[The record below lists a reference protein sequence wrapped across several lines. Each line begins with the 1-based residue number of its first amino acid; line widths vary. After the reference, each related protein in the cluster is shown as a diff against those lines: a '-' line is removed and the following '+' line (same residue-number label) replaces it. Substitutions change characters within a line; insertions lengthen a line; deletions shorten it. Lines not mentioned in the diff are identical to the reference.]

1 MKKINHSKEIK
12 TTRVGGFGGSD
23 AAMVLEISERISTG
37 QQLTT
42 TQKHRLLQLKGLET
56 RPEFD
61 SPEIQAGRAFEDEV
75 AKRLK
80 KEDWDRETF
89 LQPLPNTTMA
99 VRKNFRVFAHADFY
113 NPKTNTVT
121 ECKWSRKFNHDGLE
135 KRYQAQLQWYY
146 MLGADAVCLCSDTAD
161 GRKTTDVAR
170 DDMMVEILKIS
181 LETIDEVFP
190 NIDLTIREKSCDELP
205 PKVAKL
211 IAEIETITKTM
222 AQEEETLK
230 AKKAELLAYLIGVS
244 RTVAAEYTFYLAIPV
259 MFGASLLKILKF
271 GFSFTAMEAAILLVG
286 MVVAFVVSMF
296 VIKFLM
302 GYIKKHDFK
311 VFGWYRII
319 LGIIVL
325 ACGIAGVIG

>member
-1 MKKINHSKEIK
+1 MKKENHNEEIK
-12 TTRVGGFGGSD
+12 ATRVGGFGGSD
-23 AAMVLEISERISTG
+23 AAMVLEIAERIASG

-56 RPEFD
+56 RPDFD
-61 SPEIQAGRAFEDEV
+61 SPEIQSGRAFEDEV

-89 LQPLPNTTMA
+89 LQPMPNATMT

-113 NPKTNTVT
+113 NSKTNTVT
-121 ECKWSRKFNHDGLE
+121 ECKWSRKFSHEGLE
-135 KRYQAQLQWYY
+135 KQYAAQLQWYY

-161 GRKTTDVAR
+161 GRKTTDITR
-170 DDMMVEILKIS
+170 DDQMVELLKMS

-205 PKVAKL
+205 PMIAAL

-230 AKKAELLAYLIGVS
+230 DKKAELLAYMEKSDLTKVWSNTASVSYTAPSSSIGFDAKKFEKDHADLFAAY
-244 RTVAAEYTFYLAIPV
+244 RTKITKKASYLTVNIN
-259 MFGASLLKILKF
+259 KN
-271 GFSFTAMEAAILLVG
+271 EE
-286 MVVAFVVSMF
+286 
-296 VIKFLM
+296 
-302 GYIKKHDFK
+302 
-311 VFGWYRII
+311 
-319 LGIIVL
+319 
-325 ACGIAGVIG
+325 

>member
-1 MKKINHSKEIK
+1 MKKINHSEEIK

-23 AAMVLEISERISTG
+23 AAMVLEIAERISTG

-56 RPEFD
+56 RPDFD

-75 AKRLK
+75 AKVLDA
-80 KEDWDRETF
+80 KEWDRETF
-89 LQPLPNTTMA
+89 LQPKPNTTMA

-121 ECKWSRKFNHDGLE
+121 ECKWSRKFNHKGLE
-135 KRYQAQLQWYY
+135 KQYAAQLQWYY
-146 MLGADAVCLCSDTAD
+146 MLGADAVCICSDTAD

-170 DDMMVEILKIS
+170 DDKMVELLKMS

-190 NIDLTIREKSCDELP
+190 NIDLTIRERSSDELP
-205 PKVAKL
+205 PMVAAL

-230 AKKAELLAYLIGVS
+230 AKKAELLTYMDGHDLTKVWSNTASMTYTAPSSSVGFDAKKFEKDHADLFAAY
-244 RTVAAEYTFYLAIPV
+244 RTKITKKAGYLTV
-259 MFGASLLKILKF
+259 KINKN
-271 GFSFTAMEAAILLVG
+271 E
-286 MVVAFVVSMF
+286 
-296 VIKFLM
+296 K
-302 GYIKKHDFK
+302 
-311 VFGWYRII
+311 
-319 LGIIVL
+319 
-325 ACGIAGVIG
+325 